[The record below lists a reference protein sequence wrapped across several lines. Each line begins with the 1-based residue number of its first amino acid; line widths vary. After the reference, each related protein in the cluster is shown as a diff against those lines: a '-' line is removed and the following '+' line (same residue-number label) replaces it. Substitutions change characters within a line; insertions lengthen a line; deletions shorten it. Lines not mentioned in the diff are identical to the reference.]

1 MLFGIEWNTANDW
14 VFAWSILPIL
24 LRGLVVTI
32 KATLLGFVVGA
43 ALGLVLA
50 GLKSVRVRLI
60 SWPARVF
67 TEFLRDTPL
76 LVQLFWMHFAL
87 PAVTGL
93 NTTAHQTAGLAIVIV
108 MTAYMAEIY
117 RAGLNTVSRGQ
128 HEAGLA
134 LGLKPAQRWGLIVI
148 PQAFPIA
155 LPAIGNTLVSLLK
168 ATAILSILSVPELM
182 RTTSRISDYTANPIT
197 FYSLSAVI
205 YIALCLALSYSLH
218 RLETRLS
225 RWRVN

>member
-1 MLFGIEWNTANDW
+1 MIESVVPYLPALTNGLLLTLFY
-14 VFAWSILPIL
+14 F
-24 LRGLVVTI
+24 
-32 KATLLGFVVGA
+32 
-43 ALGLVLA
+43 ALGALGSMLLA
-50 GLKSVRVRLI
+50 LPVALAMGSASLFVRYPTIAYV
-60 SWPARVF
+60 
-67 TEFLRDTPL
+67 EFFRNTPL

-87 PAVTGL
+87 PAFTGL
-93 NTTAHQTAGLAIVIV
+93 NTTAHQTAGSAIVIV

>member
-1 MLFGIEWNTANDW
+1 MIESVVPYLPALTNGLLLTLFY
-14 VFAWSILPIL
+14 F
-24 LRGLVVTI
+24 
-32 KATLLGFVVGA
+32 
-43 ALGLVLA
+43 ALGALGSMLLA
-50 GLKSVRVRLI
+50 LPVALAMGSASLFVRYPTIAYV
-60 SWPARVF
+60 
-67 TEFLRDTPL
+67 EFFRNTPL

-168 ATAILSILSVPELM
+168 PLLNEVGKLVANLLDGLVGIKIGQTDVHLM
-182 RTTSRISDYTANPIT
+182 
-197 FYSLSAVI
+197 SLECDNV
-205 YIALCLALSYSLH
+205 
-218 RLETRLS
+218 RL
-225 RWRVN
+225 VY

>member
-1 MLFGIEWNTANDW
+1 MIESVVPYLPALTNGLLLTLFY
-14 VFAWSILPIL
+14 F
-24 LRGLVVTI
+24 
-32 KATLLGFVVGA
+32 
-43 ALGLVLA
+43 ALGALGSMLLA
-50 GLKSVRVRLI
+50 LPVALAMGSASLFVRYPTIAYV
-60 SWPARVF
+60 
-67 TEFLRDTPL
+67 EFFRNTPL

-93 NTTAHQTAGLAIVIV
+93 NTTAHQTAGHRDGA
-108 MTAYMAEIY
+108 
-117 RAGLNTVSRGQ
+117 AGGKHGGPCEQL
-128 HEAGLA
+128 L
-134 LGLKPAQRWGLIVI
+134 
-148 PQAFPIA
+148 QAFPIA